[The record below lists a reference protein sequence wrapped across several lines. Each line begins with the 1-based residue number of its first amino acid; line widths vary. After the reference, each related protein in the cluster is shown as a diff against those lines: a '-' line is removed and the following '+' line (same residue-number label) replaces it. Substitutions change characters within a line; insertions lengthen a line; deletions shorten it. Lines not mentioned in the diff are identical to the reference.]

1 MIPFAVYKALHL
13 FGVMLTVAALAGM
26 AVHAA
31 NGGTRAASLTR
42 RLTTAAHGTG
52 LLLVLV
58 AGFGMLA
65 RLGLSAAAG
74 WVMIKLVIWLVL
86 GGLAVLPY
94 RRPQFSRAIFML
106 VPLLAAAAGI
116 VAVTKP
122 LG

>member
-1 MIPFAVYKALHL
+1 MISFTVYKALHL
-13 FGVMLTVAALAGM
+13 VGVMLTVAALAGA

-31 NGGTRAASLTR
+31 NGGRREEALTR
-42 RLTTAAHGTG
+42 RLTTATHGTG

-65 RLGLSAAAG
+65 RLGASAAAG
-74 WVMIKLVIWLVL
+74 WVLLKLVIWVALGAAALV
-86 GGLAVLPY
+86 PY
-94 RRPQFSRAIFML
+94 RRPQFARVLFLL
-106 VPLLAAAAGI
+106 VPVLAALAGI